1 MARTPLPSLA
11 AGFGPALRARREAV
25 GLTQAQ
31 LHQKTGVATSYISA
45 VERGLRQ
52 PTLPKAEELA
62 NALGLSLTALLEF
75 AKG

>member
-1 MARTPLPSLA
+1 M
-11 AGFGPALRARREAV
+11 
-25 GLTQAQ
+25 TQAQ

-62 NALGLSLTALLEF
+62 NALGLSLTALLEL